1 MDRISPLQPGGVPGL
16 TAPITTPA
24 EQAAPQAVPPVSG
37 GESVPPAAVTVDALG
52 SHGLGGVAPQAA
64 SPDQIA
70 TLSAAVASGQ
80 YPVDPKAI
88 AAAIVAAF
96 TGGQS

>member
-24 EQAAPQAVPPVSG
+24 EQAAPQVQG
-37 GESVPPAAVTVDALG
+37 GEPTQSPAVTVDALG
-52 SHGLGGVAPQAA
+52 SQGTSDVAAQAA
-64 SPDQIA
+64 SPEQIA
-70 TLSAAVASGQ
+70 QLSQAVASGQ
-80 YPVDPKAI
+80 YPVDPNAIAKAI
-88 AAAIVAAF
+88 IAAF